1 MAIHT
6 ATHNFDDSQV
16 SLCLSPQ
23 LDTDAPAKAFSRIAQ
38 LTEKGIPNSFPRKTY
53 WASCLREDLAKIEIE
68 KLTETPYI
76 RSIKELQ

>member
-1 MAIHT
+1 VWPFT
-6 ATHNFDDSQV
+6 PHNLDDSQV
-16 SLCLSPQ
+16 SPCLSPQ

-38 LTEKGIPNSFPRKTY
+38 LTEKGHPEFVSYEN
-53 WASCLREDLAKIEIE
+53 LLGELLEGNLAKIEIE